1 MNNNGGPLRPPP
13 PQVHRSRDSRSGY
26 FATYTSSPVTTPSPP
41 PPLQPLSLGGAT
53 VAATGAQIATSIPY
67 SPPPP
72 PPPRVQ
78 PVSSSPSLL
87 LTPAS
92 LSGVPVATN
101 QAASKAGIPRRIGG
115 FSSAGYSLSSPTT
128 SSLGQNQL
136 LQGGNTPLSSSS
148 ASLHQ
153 SNSSTTNVAATA
165 TVAAANATAAS
176 GSSSRLGYPRTP
188 NPPSAAEA
196 IHGPVREPV
205 REFTPPTDRLIV
217 GVDFGTTFSGV
228 AAVYT
233 PTPDDIEIIKTWPG
247 GNGITS
253 DKVPTEMAYDLP
265 LDAPPGTEPTVRWGF
280 QFKPEESRL
289 RCIKLFLDRTQ
300 KLPFYVSPLETAA
313 QLSRYK
319 KTVVDAVADYLTQVY
334 KHTMDTLSRRYGASF
349 MASTRVDFV
358 LTCPAVWSDAAKNTT
373 LLAAERA
380 GMGDRSSIQM
390 ISEPEA
396 AAVYTL
402 KAIQPNH
409 LNIGD
414 NFIVCDGGGG
424 TVDLIA
430 YKIISLKPLRVEE
443 SAVGTGGLCGSAF
456 LNYRFEE
463 HVSRRLGQSR
473 FNEMK
478 TKKSKTWQMGL
489 RYFEEFV
496 KRNFNENEHQE
507 VNIPFPG
514 LPDDEEVGLDSG
526 FLVMTAEQVLEIFE
540 PIVKEVCDLVQGQ
553 VDKLRAKGG
562 IVSGIILVGG
572 FGQSDY
578 LYRRLK
584 HHFRGN
590 LIGDIVSHGTGSSQL
605 PPPPYSERPT
615 HSAAAS
621 LDIASL
627 HLADSLGSNGAAPV
641 PPIDV
646 MQPVYAWTAVV
657 RGAVLRG
664 LEGSMVLSRR
674 ARYHYGTSYATVYDQ
689 AKHSVSERYWS
700 PLWERWMV
708 SDRMQWHIAKDDS
721 ISPLSPIAFHYTRNF
736 RPGQSLIVTDDLLAC
751 AADKPPE
758 SYARSGGD
766 GSQGF
771 TGFGKSAP
779 NGSSNSD
786 SLVTGETGDDNS
798 SNLIHVCTL
807 TTDLSAV
814 PRSLFTRLTTTRG
827 VEFDNLDFTL
837 EMVVDSAGLG
847 FELKV
852 DGVRYGRVE
861 ADFH

>member
-1 MNNNGGPLRPPP
+1 MNNNGGTIRPPP
-13 PQVHRSRDSRSGY
+13 PPAQRSRDSRSNY
-26 FATYTSSPVTTPSPP
+26 FATYTSSPSHTPTPP
-41 PPLQPLSLGGAT
+41 PSLGGPAGP
-53 VAATGAQIATSIPY
+53 AAGAAIATSTPQP
-67 SPPPP
+67 PPPP
-72 PPPRVQ
+72 PPPRVYASTS
-78 PVSSSPSLL
+78 SSSPLL
-87 LTPAS
+87 LTPTSLSAAS
-92 LSGVPVATN
+92 LSAN
-101 QAASKAGIPRRIGG
+101 QAATKAGSARGVGG
-115 FSSAGYSLSSPTT
+115 AGSAGYSATSPIA
-128 SSLGQNQL
+128 SSLGPNSL
-136 LQGGNTPLSSSS
+136 LQGVTSSPSSSTT
-148 ASLHQ
+148 SLYR
-153 SNSSTTNVAATA
+153 SNSSTTNAAAAATIPA
-165 TVAAANATAAS
+165 AKAAAAAGSAAT
-176 GSSSRLGYPRTP
+176 GLGYLSTP

-253 DKVPTEMAYDLP
+253 DKVPTEMTYDLP
-265 LDAPPGTEPTVRWGF
+265 ADAPSGTEPTVRWGF

-409 LNIGD
+409 LNVGD

-463 HVSRRLGQSR
+463 HVCRRLGQSR
-473 FNEMK
+473 FDEMK
-478 TKKSKTWQMGL
+478 IKKSKTWQMGL

-496 KRNFNENEHQE
+496 KRNFNEDEHQE

-514 LPDDEEVGLDSG
+514 LPDDEEAGLDSG

-590 LIGDIVSHGTGSSQL
+590 LMDGIVSHGTGSSQL

-615 HSAAAS
+615 HAAAAS
-621 LDIASL
+621 LDIANLS
-627 HLADSLGSNGAAPV
+627 LADGVGNNGTAPI
-641 PPIDV
+641 PPIEV

-674 ARYHYGTSYATVYDQ
+674 ARFHYGTSYATVYDE

-708 SDRMQWHIAKDDS
+708 SDRMQWHIAKGDS

-736 RPGQSLIVTDDLLAC
+736 RPGQSLIVTDDLIAC
-751 AADKPPE
+751 AADEPPE
-758 SYARSGGD
+758 SYTRGG
-766 GSQGF
+766 GPAKFGQLGF
-771 TGFGKSAP
+771 AKGAL
-779 NGSSNSD
+779 NGSNGD
-786 SLVTGETGDDNS
+786 NLGVGDTGDDNG